1 MRVFIR
7 FVRMALF
14 VVLAVAATSEVFG
27 QSTTGT
33 IQGAVRDE
41 QQAVIPGATVTIRNI
56 DTNLVRSVVTGSDG
70 DFRFSNLPVGN
81 YELTAELAGF
91 GKYTQSGIR
100 LLLNQDAVAE
110 VTLRPA
116 GVAET
121 VTVQAD
127 TPLLNTTNA
136 EVGVRFDSRR
146 ISELPLGNSRD
157 IFNLALSAAGVSQL
171 GSGQTGFSNGVNFAV
186 NGARLRSNNIM
197 LDGQDSNDPSVTG
210 RQQPINNTDIVQ
222 EVRLITNQF
231 SAEYGRAAGSVMNVI
246 TKSGTNQ
253 YRGSAFWFHND
264 NSLNARTNL
273 DKNAKLTKAPSFNEN
288 QIGFTVGGPIF
299 KDRTFFF
306 GGYQNWRQRF
316 LGSGFTLNGAPTE
329 AGRAVLQS
337 AVGTRPQVAAL
348 LKFLPAAQAPIGKS
362 ASFTANGQT
371 YIVPLG
377 SLTGSSTG
385 AFDDDQLNVRI
396 DQQWGSNSSFGG
408 RYMYDDRL
416 NSGGGQVTPSGLT
429 TIQPATT
436 SAFTGWFTRVFT
448 SNLINEA
455 RFGYQYLDTTTSAA
469 DTSSEEIPSIEI
481 NELGLVGFNA
491 ANSRTAIGLAV
502 NLPQYRINSTYQFI
516 DTVSYQKG
524 RHAFKGGIDMRLI
537 DVESYFV
544 PTIRGRLQYDTLQRY
559 VDDSASVATIN
570 KPLPGGQEIQF
581 YDWTDFYLFVQD
593 EWRVKDNLTL
603 SLGVRYETPGNS
615 IAPLYP
621 VNDDIVAAAGGDERY
636 RFVPRPGARHRQL
649 AAARRLQLESA
660 IRRRLH
666 RLSHRRGQARG
677 ARRLRAHE

>member
-14 VVLAVAATSEVFG
+14 VVLAVAATSDVFG

-56 DTNLVRSVVTGSDG
+56 DTNLVSSVVTGADG

-253 YRGSAFWFHND
+253 FRGSAFWFHND

-288 QIGFTVGGPIF
+288 QIGFTMGGPIF
-299 KDRTFFF
+299 GTARSSS
-306 GGYQNWRQRF
+306 GRYQNWRQRF

-348 LKFLPAAQAPIGKS
+348 LKYLPAAQS
-362 ASFTANGQT
+362 ADRQVGVVYRQRPDLRRAAGLAHRLVDRGLRQRPGQRPAS
-371 YIVPLG
+371 I
-377 SLTGSSTG
+377 SS
-385 AFDDDQLNVRI
+385 
-396 DQQWGSNSSFGG
+396 GG
-408 RYMYDDRL
+408 RTAA
-416 NSGGGQVTPSGLT
+416 SAA
-429 TIQPATT
+429 ATC
-436 SAFTGWFTRVFT
+436 
-448 SNLINEA
+448 
-455 RFGYQYLDTTTSAA
+455 TTT
-469 DTSSEEIPSIEI
+469 
-481 NELGLVGFNA
+481 G
-491 ANSRTAIGLAV
+491 
-502 NLPQYRINSTYQFI
+502 
-516 DTVSYQKG
+516 
-524 RHAFKGGIDMRLI
+524 
-537 DVESYFV
+537 
-544 PTIRGRLQYDTLQRY
+544 
-559 VDDSASVATIN
+559 
-570 KPLPGGQEIQF
+570 
-581 YDWTDFYLFVQD
+581 
-593 EWRVKDNLTL
+593 
-603 SLGVRYETPGNS
+603 
-615 IAPLYP
+615 
-621 VNDDIVAAAGGDERY
+621 
-636 RFVPRPGARHRQL
+636 
-649 AAARRLQLESA
+649 
-660 IRRRLH
+660 
-666 RLSHRRGQARG
+666 
-677 ARRLRAHE
+677 